1 MMRSALGSELT
12 SLVYAGFIVFQA
24 TLGRDCTGQ
33 PSSTLATLPG
43 QLQVQHMGFLGCQ
56 HAGNQHTSYRSWVP
70 CGHQRIPTDSNRIAW
85 LQVAAAS
92 RDMAWLGGGVPPS
105 SLPPAYL
112 SQWLPGKF
120 LAFLP
125 GLSQAFIP
133 GRADTFLKY
142 QSVLLARVNS
152 AGEKCSS

>member
-92 RDMAWLGGGVPPS
+92 RDMAWLGGGGATVLFATCISESMAPWEIS
-105 SLPPAYL
+105 GLSSRSLPGFY
-112 SQWLPGKF
+112 SWK
-120 LAFLP
+120 
-125 GLSQAFIP
+125 S
-133 GRADTFLKY
+133 
-142 QSVLLARVNS
+142 
-152 AGEKCSS
+152 